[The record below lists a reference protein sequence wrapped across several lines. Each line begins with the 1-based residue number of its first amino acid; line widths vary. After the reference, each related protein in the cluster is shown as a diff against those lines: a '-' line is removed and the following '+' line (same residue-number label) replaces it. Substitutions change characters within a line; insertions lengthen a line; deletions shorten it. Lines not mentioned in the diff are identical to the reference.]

1 MAYKI
6 RTFIRGAT
14 MSKRIVFFNHKGG
27 VSKTTTAYNLGWK
40 LAETH
45 NVLLVDADPQC
56 NLTSLLIEDFD
67 SYYIEEATK
76 LNNLRDGVEV
86 AFKGRPAPITAID
99 CFVATRRPG
108 LFLIPGHQNLSEF
121 EAALTFAQT
130 SNNAIATLENL
141 PGAFSAFLRT
151 VEEKYDIAYTIID
164 LNPGLSS
171 INQNF
176 VLLSDYLVIP
186 TNPDPFSIMA
196 IETLRTILPRWATW
210 LSQSAPLF
218 SESSYPLDLEPPKLL
233 GIVVQRFN
241 VRKGQAAKP
250 YRDNIAEIK
259 AKIINDLKPALHNVG
274 MLLGDE
280 VYRASLIHNGLCLS
294 EIADFQGILPKA
306 LAAGVPVYEVSDEEI
321 GETGPVLEQMQANR
335 ARFKELFTSLANEI
349 QRLTA

>member
-1 MAYKI
+1 
-6 RTFIRGAT
+6 

-40 LAETH
+40 LAETDR
-45 NVLLVDADPQC
+45 VLLVDADPQC
-56 NLTSLLIEDFD
+56 NLTSLLIDDFD
-67 SYYIEEATK
+67 SYYLDEATRF
-76 LNNLRDGVEV
+76 NNLRDGVEV

-99 CFVATRRPG
+99 CFEPPRRPG
-108 LFLIPGHQNLSEF
+108 LFLVPGHQNLSEF

-176 VLLSDYLVIP
+176 VLLSNYLVIP

-196 IETLRTILPRWATW
+196 LETLRTILPRWASW
-210 LSQSAPLF
+210 LSHSATLF
-218 SESSYPLDLEPPKLL
+218 SGSSYPLDIEPPKLL
-233 GIVVQRFN
+233 GTVVQRFN
-241 VRKGQAAKP
+241 VRKGHAARP

-259 AKIINDLKPALHNVG
+259 EKTINDLKPALHQAG
-274 MLLGDE
+274 MLLGDKLYG
-280 VYRASLIHNGLCLS
+280 VPLIENGLCLS
-294 EIADFQGILPKA
+294 EIPDFQGILPKA
-306 LAAGVPVYEVSDEEI
+306 LAAGVPVYEVTDDEI
-321 GETGPVLEQMQANR
+321 SETGPVLEQMQRSRNR
-335 ARFKELFTSLANEI
+335 FDELFSSLATEI
-349 QRLTA
+349 RRLAV